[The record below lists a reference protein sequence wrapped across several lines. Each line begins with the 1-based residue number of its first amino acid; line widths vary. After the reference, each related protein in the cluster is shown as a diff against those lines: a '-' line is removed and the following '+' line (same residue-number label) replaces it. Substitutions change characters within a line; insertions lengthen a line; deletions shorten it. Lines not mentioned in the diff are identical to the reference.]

1 MEERFKLTLY
11 NRTIYKEVELLP
23 ECSRISIGTR
33 HSNDVRLRRDL
44 FFTDFSLTLVRDKE
58 AWNLECSDGI
68 YIDNGD
74 IRRILNL
81 SLVHGDEFS
90 VKYQD
95 SDSELLK
102 VGFYLDFDYQDKKY
116 DCIVDI
122 SGRQGLT
129 IGYGSDCSICLDSQL
144 VKGTLALLYLAGDGF
159 WLEEKSAPYGIYK
172 NGLRINGRSR
182 LSDYDFFSIANYY
195 FFYKENKLY
204 TDVDDT
210 MRFNGIGYV
219 RQDAFT
225 ALSYPA
231 FNRNTRIKS
240 VLPDMPIPVL
250 DPPEKPEKPENNL
263 LMSVMPAVTML
274 ILTVVLRGFMG
285 SGGTFV
291 IFSACTI
298 SMGIITSIITYVQGK
313 KKYQTKIQNREA
325 SYLNYIEQKR
335 KEIIQSREEERL
347 LLEHIFQDIDH
358 DLEEISEFSGDLF
371 DRLPEDE
378 DFLCIRLGTGSKE
391 AIRKVQYKMQ
401 ERFVSD
407 DELTYLPKR
416 VEAEFFELDKAPV
429 VVDLKNAGAVGFVGE
444 DTALYGMAGN
454 LILDLAARQ
463 YYGEARMVFIM
474 NEDQKEVF
482 EWIRFLPHAACEG
495 NRIRNIACDPE
506 SRTALFESLYKEL
519 AWREKN
525 KKEGS
530 FIHLVIFV
538 LDDMGMKRHP
548 ISKYIADAASI
559 HVTFLFW
566 ENKKEYLPMWCSS
579 IAYMSVHSGTL
590 ISADDEKSRTDFF
603 YNPVE
608 KQRAME
614 AALRLAPVF
623 CEEVNLEGSL
633 VKSITL
639 FDLLGIYGPEDL
651 DLTKRWAESRV
662 DKSMAAPLGVKAKNE
677 EVYLDIHEKAH
688 GPHGLVAGT
697 TGSGKSEILQSYIL
711 SMATLFHPYEVG
723 FLIIDFKGG
732 GMANQFQNLPHLIG
746 AITNIDGKQIQRSL
760 LSIRAELLKRQNYFA
775 AAEVNHIDKY
785 IVKYKKGEVKEPLPH
800 LIIIVDEFAELK
812 AEFPDFMKELI
823 STARIGRS
831 LGVHL
836 ILATQKPS
844 GQVNEQIW
852 SNSRFKLCLKVQTPE
867 DSNEMIHS
875 PLAAEIIEPGRAYF
889 QVGNNEV
896 FELFQSGYSGA
907 PEKNVSDVEGGKEF
921 GISKVNFSGKR
932 EWIYRRRKKEG
943 EVQARTQL
951 EALVTYVMD
960 CCEENNIARLPSICL
975 PPLPVKEYYPVQGKK
990 PCKVE
995 IMAEIG
1001 ILDDPSRQRQDSV
1014 FLNFSQ
1020 ENILI
1025 IGASQYGKTNL
1036 LQTIIR
1042 GLASSYTPDEVNI
1055 YILDFGS
1062 MVLKNL
1068 ESLPHVGGVAGSS
1081 EDEKFKNLFK
1091 MLIEEINRRKEL
1103 LVEAGVSSF
1112 TAYKEAGK
1120 KDLPQIVLMVD
1131 NFTAVKEF
1139 YLQEE
1144 DVLMAVCREGL
1155 SVGISTVICNSQTSG
1170 MGYRYMANF
1179 SKRIALYCNESSE
1192 YGTVIEKCR
1201 MEPEN
1206 VPGRAIIEIDK
1217 TVYEMQTYLSFK
1229 GEKEIQRVEEMK
1241 KFAGALQQQYPGKKA
1256 RRIPEVPAVLEEEVL
1271 EREYG
1276 ISRKDSYKV
1285 PVGLIY
1291 DSVEPMYIDLLHQ
1304 GVFGIMGRPGSG
1316 KKRFLHV
1323 IMDQLRRNM
1332 FSCPVEA
1339 FIVDSSGRSL
1349 RDLADYGF
1357 VREYSIDSMDLITFV
1372 EDIYA
1377 ELIHRYD
1384 DVAEGR
1390 LENLN
1395 ESPLMFVIVQNADAI
1410 VQLCKNTEALR
1421 KYRELQ
1427 GRLKEM
1433 KVCFLLMDME
1443 NAPVPYS
1450 GPEIMK
1456 SVKEDKNFFY
1466 FDNLQNI
1473 KICEVSA
1480 QTQKLFKKKISPG
1493 DCYWL
1498 EGNEIHKVK
1507 IVKRLEG
1514 KG

>member
-1 MEERFKLTLY
+1 MEDRFKLTLY

-23 ECSRISIGTR
+23 ECSKISIGTR
-33 HSNDVRLRRDL
+33 HNNDIRLRRDL
-44 FFTDFSLTLVRDKE
+44 FFRDFSVTLSKDRGV
-58 AWNLECSDGI
+58 WNLECSNGI

-74 IRRILNL
+74 VRRILNL
-81 SLVHGDEFS
+81 RLEHGDEFS
-90 VKYQD
+90 IKYQD
-95 SDSELLK
+95 SDSEFLRAS
-102 VGFYLDFDYQDKKY
+102 FYLDFDYQDKRY

-122 SGRQGLT
+122 SGRQVLT
-129 IGYGSDCSICLDSQL
+129 IGYGRECSICLDSLL
-144 VKGTLALLYLAGDGF
+144 VKGTLVSLSLTKDGV

-172 NGLRINGRSR
+172 NGVRIDGRTR
-182 LSDYDFFSIANYY
+182 LCDYDFFSIADYY
-195 FFYKENKLY
+195 FFYKEKKLY
-204 TDVDDT
+204 TDVNDT
-210 MRFNGIGYV
+210 MHFNGIGYV
-219 RQDAFT
+219 KEDAFT

-240 VLPDMPIPVL
+240 VLPDTPIPVL

-263 LMSVMPAVTML
+263 MMSIMPAAAML

-298 SMGIITSIITYVQGK
+298 SMGIITSIVTYIQGK
-313 KKYQTKIQNREA
+313 KKHKTKIQNREV
-325 SYLNYIEQKR
+325 SYLSYIEQKR
-335 KEIIQSREEERL
+335 KEIMRSREEERQ
-347 LLEHIFQDIDH
+347 LLEHIFPDVDH
-358 DLEEISEFSGDLF
+358 GLKEIAAFSGDLF
-371 DRLPEDE
+371 DRLPEDD
-378 DFLCIRLGTGSKE
+378 DFLCVRLGTGSKE
-391 AIRKVQYKMQ
+391 AIRKVQYKVQ

-407 DELTYLPKR
+407 DELTYLPEKI
-416 VEAEFFELDKAPV
+416 ETEFWELEKAPV
-429 VVDLKNAGAVGFVGE
+429 VVNLKSAGAVGFVGE
-444 DTALYGMAGN
+444 NTALYGMAGN
-454 LILDLAARQ
+454 LILDLAVHQ
-463 YYGEARMVFIM
+463 YYGETKMVFIM
-474 NEDQKEVF
+474 NEEQKEVF

-495 NRIRNIACDPE
+495 NRIRNIACDTD

-519 AWREKN
+519 AWREGN
-525 KKEGS
+525 KRECS
-530 FIHLVIFV
+530 FIHMVIFV

-559 HVTFLFW
+559 NATFLFW
-566 ENKKEYLPMWCSS
+566 ENKKEYLPLWCSS
-579 IAYMSVHSGTL
+579 VVYTSVHSGTL
-590 ISADDEKSRTDFF
+590 VSADDEKSKTDFA
-603 YNPVE
+603 YDPVD
-608 KQRAME
+608 KQRALE
-614 AALRLAPVF
+614 AALRMAPVF

-633 VKSITL
+633 AKSITL

-651 DLTKRWAESRV
+651 DLTKRWAESRI

-677 EVYLDIHEKAH
+677 VVYLDIHEKAH

-723 FLIIDFKGG
+723 FMIIDFKGG
-732 GMANQFQNLPHLIG
+732 GMANQFQSLPHLIG
-746 AITNIDGKQIQRSL
+746 TITNIDGKQIQRSL
-760 LSIRAELLKRQNYFA
+760 LSIRAELIKRQNYFA
-775 AAEVNHIDKY
+775 QAEVNHIDKY
-785 IVKYKKGEVKEPLPH
+785 IVKYKRGEVKEPLPH
-800 LIIIVDEFAELK
+800 LVIIVDEFAELK

-852 SNSRFKLCLKVQTPE
+852 SNSRFKLCLKVQTPD

-907 PEKNVSDVEGGKEF
+907 PEKNISDMEGGKEF
-921 GISKVNFSGKR
+921 GISRVSFSGNR
-932 EWIYRRRKKEG
+932 EWIYRRRKKDG
-943 EVQARTQL
+943 EKQARTQL
-951 EALVTYVMD
+951 EALVTYVAG
-960 CCEENNIARLPSICL
+960 CCQENNIVRLSSICL
-975 PPLPVKEYYPVQGKK
+975 PPLPEREYYPAEGKK
-990 PCKVE
+990 TSGVE
-995 IMAEIG
+995 IVAEIG
-1001 ILDDPSRQRQDSV
+1001 ILDDPSRQRQDTA

-1020 ENILI
+1020 ENTLV
-1025 IGASQYGKTNL
+1025 IGAAQSGKTNL

-1042 GLASSYTPDEVNI
+1042 GLASSYTPEEVNI
-1055 YILDFGS
+1055 YILDFGA

-1068 ESLPHVGGVAGSS
+1068 EALPHVGGVVSSS

-1091 MLIEEINRRKEL
+1091 MLMEEIGRRKERQ
-1103 LVEAGVSSF
+1103 VEAGVSSF

-1120 KDLPQIVLMVD
+1120 QDLPQIVLLVD

-1155 SVGISTVICNSQTSG
+1155 SVGISTVICNSQTTG

-1179 SKRIALYCNESSE
+1179 AKRIALYCNESSE

-1206 VPGRAIIEIDK
+1206 VPGRAITEIDK
-1217 TVYEMQTYLSFK
+1217 AVYEMQTYLSFM
-1229 GEKEIQRVEEMK
+1229 GEKEIQRVDEMK
-1241 KFAGALQQQYPGKKA
+1241 KFTAAVQQQYPGQKA
-1256 RRIPEVPAVLEEEVL
+1256 RRIPEVPAVLEEDIL
-1271 EREYG
+1271 SGEYG

-1285 PVGLIY
+1285 PVGLLY
-1291 DSVEPMYIDLLHQ
+1291 DTVEPMYIDLLKQ

-1316 KKRFLHV
+1316 KKNLLRV
-1323 IMDQLRRNM
+1323 IMDQLYRNM
-1332 FSCPVEA
+1332 FSCPVDA
-1339 FIVDSSGRSL
+1339 FIVDNAG
-1349 RDLADYGF
+1349 RDLKGFADYGF
-1357 VREYSIDSMDLITFV
+1357 VREYSMDSMDLVTFV

-1377 ELIHRYD
+1377 ELIRRYD
-1384 DVAEGR
+1384 EVSEGR
-1390 LENLN
+1390 LENLD
-1395 ESPLMFVIVQNADAI
+1395 EKPLMFVVVKNADAI
-1410 VQLCKNTEALR
+1410 GQLCKNAEALR
-1421 KYRELQ
+1421 KYKELQ

-1433 KVCFLLMDME
+1433 KVCFLLMDLE
-1443 NAPVPYS
+1443 NAPVAYS

-1456 SVKEDKNFFY
+1456 SVKEDKNFFF

-1473 KICEVSA
+1473 KICDVSA
-1480 QTQKLFKKKISPG
+1480 PTQRLFKKKISLG

-1507 IVKRLEG
+1507 TVKGMER